1 MIIKTS
7 SAFFF
12 FFSTHVI
19 LKNCQVVA
27 LFEFFFN
34 QHCPN
39 GIRKERDKV
48 KSVFCSQK
56 EVVLAVIYSI
66 LPDLLLKYPNLF
78 LGYRT
83 KTWKYMKNDKL
94 KLNASCIPKA
104 VISRD
109 WQRLPTHPQLVQIM
123 WFLCSIHLFYYY
135 YEEWTSFKGCCIGI
149 VWVED
154 NNRFSHIRTAELY
167 NECVIAKLRLPQHH
181 INITI
186 SYFLNNICVLIIL
199 CVYNKCKN
207 KTEFAPTEKHQLFMW
222 CDCEYGL

>member
-1 MIIKTS
+1 MDFTLFLCHFFVSLENKSIGEISRLKTMIIKTS

-83 KTWKYMKNDKL
+83 KT
-94 KLNASCIPKA
+94 
-104 VISRD
+104 
-109 WQRLPTHPQLVQIM
+109 
-123 WFLCSIHLFYYY
+123 
-135 YEEWTSFKGCCIGI
+135 
-149 VWVED
+149 
-154 NNRFSHIRTAELY
+154 
-167 NECVIAKLRLPQHH
+167 
-181 INITI
+181 
-186 SYFLNNICVLIIL
+186 
-199 CVYNKCKN
+199 
-207 KTEFAPTEKHQLFMW
+207 
-222 CDCEYGL
+222 

>member
-1 MIIKTS
+1 MDFTLFLCHFFVSLENKSIGEISRLKTMIIKTS

-12 FFSTHVI
+12 FFHSCN
-19 LKNCQVVA
+19 LKKLPSGGAVWI
-27 LFEFFFN
+27 FFLTNFIS

-94 KLNASCIPKA
+94 NASCIPKA

-135 YEEWTSFKGCCIGI
+135 DEEWTSFKGCCIGI

-154 NNRFSHIRTAELY
+154 NNRFSHISRAVQWVCYSKTK
-167 NECVIAKLRLPQHH
+167 IATTSHQYYHKL
-181 INITI
+181 
-186 SYFLNNICVLIIL
+186 FF
-199 CVYNKCKN
+199 K
-207 KTEFAPTEKHQLFMW
+207 
-222 CDCEYGL
+222 